1 MLSDLEVI
9 DDNKLEKIEDIVNFN
24 SSQSPEP
31 DHVCRN
37 TYQSSKKFSK
47 VGLLALS
54 MHFWP

>member
-1 MLSDLEVI
+1 MLADLEVI
-9 DDNKLEKIEDIVNFN
+9 DDSKLQKIEDIVNFN

-47 VGLLALS
+47 V
-54 MHFWP
+54 